1 MIGLWRSRGVGAAH
15 PRPARVPRH
24 RRAAVRRPTE
34 PGQRSERR
42 AREAPM
48 AALVTGRGS
57 QVLGMVA
64 TQAVS
69 AEIYHV
75 QTGSIYPDISPDNY
89 GHPLIYTA
97 SIHEHSLRKHSSATQ
112 IGY

>member
-1 MIGLWRSRGVGAAH
+1 MKF
-15 PRPARVPRH
+15 
-24 RRAAVRRPTE
+24 
-34 PGQRSERR
+34 
-42 AREAPM
+42 REAPL

-57 QVLGMVA
+57 QVLGVAA

-89 GHPLIYTA
+89 GHPLIYTT
-97 SIHEHSLRKHSSATQ
+97 SIHEQRALTQKKTLSFATQ
-112 IGY
+112 IATNIIKVDGAVHMAIYGIV